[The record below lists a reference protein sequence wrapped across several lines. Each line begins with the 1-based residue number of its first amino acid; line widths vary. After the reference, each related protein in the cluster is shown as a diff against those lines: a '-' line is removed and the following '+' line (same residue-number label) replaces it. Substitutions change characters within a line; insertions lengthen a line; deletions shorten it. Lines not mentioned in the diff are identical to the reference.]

1 MEPTEEI
8 KLLES
13 AFATILE
20 NDNFFTLAQ
29 WGRRHSMKWSRALK
43 IAGDRTADYKR
54 RREYFDLHNYA
65 ELLGV

>member
-20 NDNFFTLAQ
+20 NDGFYTLAQ
-29 WGRRHSMKWSRALK
+29 WGRRQSMKWSRALK

-54 RREYFDLHNYA
+54 RRKYFDLHNYA